1 MGIERE
7 RERERDSDYFINW
20 DIAMKLQKVLL
31 NKREELVSKWRQ
43 K

>member
-7 RERERDSDYFINW
+7 TDTDYFINW

-31 NKREELVSKWRQ
+31 NKLDELVSKWRQ